1 LTLFLAAFAA
11 CSSAPKKRTEPSF
24 SIKNQ
29 KETHQMNLD
38 FVYLKAQLLTYSG
51 DYDEA
56 IKLLQG
62 FLQSE
67 NTIFN
72 KGTDSSALKIMF
84 GRILIQKEEHF
95 EASKIYA
102 RLLEEHPENT
112 SALSEVARFY
122 YSIKNFDGALK
133 LYQKLIALEPENENH
148 LIYAGL
154 VFYEKENTAQAKKYF
169 YKITKN
175 FPESSH
181 LGHYYLGHLKR
192 EEGKAEASLWHY
204 KKCEATAPLG
214 FSACHLDHADL
225 LQILGQ
231 EDKAYK
237 LLASYTKKNPDYSV
251 LEKMIRFSIER
262 QNLDQALSSLF
273 EQEKLKPKDLDLKRR
288 IGHALLMQQG
298 VLEALSRFEFV
309 SKDKLAK
316 NEDHFSV
323 VRIYKGL
330 NKNVEL
336 KKFLNEL
343 TKNRDLDSSF
353 FIDQRYY
360 LDKEDVDFVSM
371 CKSVKKNNRSHCY
384 HALGLFSLRG
394 DDYKQANSFF
404 KKSLKYNGKNFESL
418 YMLGRVKIEFMN
430 QSDAGEGLIAKAL
443 KIKPEFS
450 LALNYLSYHWAK
462 KDINLE
468 RSFEYAQLALMQEP
482 LNGHFLDTFGYVLY
496 RMKEYENAL
505 GVLKKASK
513 IAPENAEIYE
523 HIADTY
529 VGLNYP
535 NKAIAFYELASELI
549 SGKNLERLGSKI
561 ADVKQSYPERFKE
574 SKYKT
579 TIGTSDD
586 VKRPTRMP
594 AAIKKGK

>member
-1 LTLFLAAFAA
+1 
-11 CSSAPKKRTEPSF
+11 
-24 SIKNQ
+24 
-29 KETHQMNLD
+29 MNLD

-51 DYDEA
+51 DLDKA
-56 IKLLQG
+56 KKLLQR
-62 FLQSE
+62 FLNQE
-67 NTIFN
+67 NTITN
-72 KGTDSSALKIMF
+72 KESDSSALKVML
-84 GRILIQKEEHF
+84 GRILTQQEEHF

-112 SALSEVARFY
+112 TALSEVAKFY
-122 YSIKNFDGALK
+122 YSIKNYDGALK
-133 LYQKLIALEPENENH
+133 LYQKLIVLEPENENH

-154 VFYEKENTAQAKKYF
+154 VFYEEENIPKAKDYF

-175 FPESSH
+175 FPKSSH

-204 KKCEATAPLG
+204 KKCEAIAPIG

-237 LLASYTKKNPDYSV
+237 LLESYTKKNPDYSV
-251 LEKMIRFSIER
+251 LEKMVRFSIER

-273 EQEKLKPKDLDLKRR
+273 EQEKLKPKDLELKRR
-288 IGHALLMQQG
+288 IGHALLMQEG
-298 VLEALSRFEFV
+298 VPEALSRFEFV
-309 SKDKLAK
+309 SKDKLSK
-316 NEDHFSV
+316 NEDHFNV
-323 VRIYKGL
+323 LRIYKAL
-330 NKNVEL
+330 EKNIEL
-336 KKFLNEL
+336 KKFLDTL
-343 TKNRDLDSSF
+343 TKNRDLNSSF

-360 LDKEDVDFVSM
+360 LDKTDIDFVSM
-371 CKSVKKNNRSHCY
+371 CKGVKKSNRTHCY
-384 HALGLFSLRG
+384 HALGLFSLR
-394 DDYKQANSFF
+394 DQSYKKAKTFF
-404 KKSLKYNGKNFESL
+404 EKSLKNNSKNFESL
-418 YMLGRVKIEFMN
+418 YMLGRVKVEFMN
-430 QSDAGEGLIAKAL
+430 QPESGESLMLKAL
-443 KIKPEFS
+443 KIKPEYS

-468 RSFEYAQLALMQEP
+468 KSFEFAQRALMQEP

-496 RMKEYENAL
+496 RMKEYDNAL
-505 GVLKKASK
+505 GVLKKASR

-529 VGLNYP
+529 MGLNFP
-535 NKAIAFYELASELI
+535 DKAIAFYELASELI

-561 ADVKQSYPERFKE
+561 ADIKQTYPERFKE
-574 SKYKT
+574 SSYKTTT
-579 TIGTSDD
+579 TIGTDD
-586 VKRPTRMP
+586 DGRRPARMP